1 MAFYENTLVARQ
13 DLAANE
19 LKDLKKK
26 YSDIINS
33 SSGNVVKIEEW
44 GLLNL
49 ENSIKNYKKAFYI
62 HFKFEGNK
70 NTLDEIKR
78 KIKVDRSIIRHLTVK
93 YKKLDTETEF
103 FKNNYDKKK

>member
-13 DLAANE
+13 DLAN
-19 LKDLKKK
+19 KDLEDLKTK
-26 YSDIINS
+26 YTNIINS
-33 SSGNVVKIEEW
+33 SSGNVIKVEEW

-49 ENSIKNYKKAFYI
+49 EKSIKNYKKAFYL
-62 HFKFEGNK
+62 HFKFEGDK
-70 NTLDEIKR
+70 NTLDEIEK

-103 FKNNYDKKK
+103 FKK

>member
-13 DLAANE
+13 DLADKD
-19 LKDLKKK
+19 LKDLKAK
-26 YSDIINS
+26 YTNIINS
-33 SSGNVVKIEEW
+33 SGNVIKTEEW

-49 ENSIKNYKKAFYI
+49 VSNIKNYKKAFYL
-62 HFKFEGNK
+62 HFKFEGDK
-70 NTLDEIKR
+70 NTLEEIKK

-103 FKNNYDKKK
+103 FKK